1 MPMVDRQGGKL
12 MASIEKRGNSY
23 RIKVSCG
30 YKADGTQVFQ
40 RMTWTPDEK
49 MTAKQIEKEV
59 QRQAVLFEEECKRGQ
74 IVSAVKFET
83 FAEEWFEEYAK
94 PNLRNTTYERLLQ
107 LRKRV
112 YAAIGHLRMDKI
124 SPRQIQAFVNALSK
138 EGANEK
144 TGKPLAPKTI
154 RHNLSLISDVFSYAV
169 KMGVVADNPCAKV
182 TIPKGEQKEKQIYT
196 PAEVERFLTLLNSEP
211 LKYRTF
217 FNLMIYSGFRRGEM
231 LGLEWKDVNFETNVI
246 SVRRTSN
253 YTAKKGVYTD
263 TTKTKKSQR
272 SLKFP
277 QEIMDMLKEYKAEQD
292 EQALK
297 YGDKW
302 VETDRLYTKWNGE
315 PMQNGTPYFWLK
327 EFCEKND
334 LPFYGLHSFRHL
346 FASLLVNQ
354 GVDIVTVSG
363 ALGHSCVGTT
373 SNIYC
378 HMLQEA
384 QAKVS
389 DAVSS
394 ALNFG
399 SRKEPKAS

>member
-1 MPMVDRQGGKL
+1 
-12 MASIEKRGNSY
+12 MATIRKRGDTY
-23 RIKVSCG
+23 QIRVSLGYDKNGNHKEQAMTWRPDEGMSERQIQKELNRQAVMFEEACMHG
-30 YKADGTQVFQ
+30 YKA
-40 RMTWTPDEK
+40 K
-49 MTAKQIEKEV
+49 
-59 QRQAVLFEEECKRGQ
+59 
-74 IVSAVKFET
+74 AVKFEEL
-83 FAEEWFEEYAK
+83 AEEWFAEYARL
-94 PNLRNTTYERLLQ
+94 NLRSTTYERMKQ
-107 LRKRV
+107 LTHRI
-112 YAAIGHLRMDKI
+112 YPAIGHLRIDKI
-124 SPRQIQAFVNALSK
+124 TARHLQGFVNSLTK

-277 QEIMDMLKEYKAEQD
+277 REIMDMLKEYKAEQD

-315 PMQNGTPYFWLK
+315 PMQNGTPYFWLN
-327 EFCEKND
+327 EFCEKHG
-334 LPFYGLHSFRHL
+334 LPFYGIHSFRHL

-399 SRKEPKAS
+399 NKKESKAS